1 MYGLIGKP
9 LGHSFS
15 ATYFNDKFHR
25 EGIDEHYNLFPLDS
39 IEELPALLK
48 NNPDLK
54 GLNVT
59 IPYKQEILPYLDY
72 ISDEAKQIGAVNVVK
87 ILRKGQFVTTKGFNS
102 DVIGFESSLVPLLN
116 PHIKNALVLG
126 TGGASKAVV
135 YVLEKLGIKP
145 TLVSRTPKPGQLSYS
160 ELSEKIMADNL
171 LIVNTTPLGMY
182 PNIDISPNIP
192 YQWITEKHVVF
203 DLIYN
208 PEETLFLKKAKEQGA
223 KISNGLKMLYLQAE
237 GAWAIWQNK

>member
-15 ATYFNDKFHR
+15 ATYFNDKF
-25 EGIDEHYNLFPLDS
+25 EKDGIDEHYNLYQLDS
-39 IEELPALLK
+39 IEEFPELLK
-48 NNPDLK
+48 QEATLK

-59 IPYKQEILPYLDY
+59 IPYKQQILPYLDY

-87 ILRKGQFVTTKGFNS
+87 ITRDGKSIVTKGFNS
-102 DVIGFESSLVPLLN
+102 DVIGFENSLVPEIN
-116 PHIKNALVLG
+116 SEIKNALVLG

-145 TLVSRTPKPGQLSYS
+145 KLVSRLPKAEQLSYNEIS
-160 ELSEKIMADNL
+160 EEIMNDNL

-182 PNIDISPNIP
+182 PNLNAAPQIP
-192 YQWITEKHVVF
+192 YQWITGKHVVF

-208 PEETLFLKKAKEQGA
+208 PAETLFLKKAKEKGA
-223 KISNGLKMLYLQAE
+223 KTINGLKMLYLQAE
-237 GAWAIWQNK
+237 GAWAIWNA

>member
-25 EGIDEHYNLFPLDS
+25 EGIKEQYNLFPLES
-39 IEELPALLK
+39 IKEFPELMKSEPS
-48 NNPDLK
+48 LK

-59 IPYKQEILPYLDY
+59 IPYKQEILPFLDY

-87 ILRKGQFVTTKGFNS
+87 IIRDGYNIRTKGFNS
-102 DVIGFESSLVPLLN
+102 DVIGFEESLKPEIN
-116 PHIKNALVLG
+116 PDIKNALVLG

-135 YVLEKLGIKP
+135 FVLNKLGIRP
-145 TLVSRTPKPGQLSYS
+145 TLVSRNPKDGQIGY
-160 ELSEKIMADNL
+160 EDISEKIINDNL
-171 LIVNTTPLGMY
+171 LIVNTTPLGM
-182 PNIDISPNIP
+182 SPEINACPPIP
-192 YQWITEKHVVF
+192 YQWITDRHVAF

-208 PEETLFLKKAKEQGA
+208 PEETLFLKKAKKQGA
-223 KISNGLKMLYLQAE
+223 KTVNGLKMLYLQAE
-237 GAWAIWQNK
+237 GAWAIWNS